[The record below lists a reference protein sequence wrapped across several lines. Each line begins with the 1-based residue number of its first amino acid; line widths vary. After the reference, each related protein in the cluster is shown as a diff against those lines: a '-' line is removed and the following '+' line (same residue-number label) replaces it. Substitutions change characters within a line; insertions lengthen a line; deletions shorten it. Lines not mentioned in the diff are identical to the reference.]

1 MSLDS
6 IARILI
12 ILGIALFVTGGL
24 IYLLSR
30 LGINLFQLPGDI
42 RLQSGN
48 VTCLVPLVSS
58 ILLSIV
64 LTVILNMVIRLLNK
78 KPKYLYLS
86 CS

>member
-24 IYLLSR
+24 IYLFSR

-48 VTCLVPLVSS
+48 VICLVPLVSS

-78 KPKYLYLS
+78 
-86 CS
+86 

>member
-1 MSLDS
+1 M
-6 IARILI
+6 

-64 LTVILNMVIRLLNK
+64 LTVILSLVIRLLNK
-78 KPKYLYLS
+78 
-86 CS
+86 

>member
-6 IARILI
+6 LARILMTM
-12 ILGIALFVTGGL
+12 GIALFVTGGL
-24 IYLLSR
+24 VFIFSR

-64 LTVILNMVIRLLNK
+64 LTVILNLVIRFLNK
-78 KPKYLYLS
+78 
-86 CS
+86 

>member
-24 IYLLSR
+24 IYLFSR

-42 RLQSGN
+42 RLQSEN

-78 KPKYLYLS
+78 
-86 CS
+86 